1 MQPFVPPT
9 TMVGWWDAIIGASLF
24 AKIVMSFLLLLS
36 IISWAI
42 AIKKSFL
49 FRAIKRENKT
59 LLSLFQH
66 RSSVTQF
73 QRVVNDYR
81 NSPLAKILACG
92 IKEWESL
99 KLQTQKTN
107 PTLTRSTNPGP
118 TPINAEV
125 LTQLLPNISE
135 SMNRTSTVELERTER
150 FIPFLASVSSAS
162 PFLGLLGT
170 VWGIVDALL
179 NIRNVPVVTL
189 QVIAPGISDALVT
202 TVAGLLVA
210 IPALM
215 LYNYYLGKLKDLS
228 SETER
233 FMSEIISDF
242 RKEIVLN
249 QKKL

>member
-1 MQPFVPPT
+1 MQPFNPPQ
-9 TMVGWWDAIIGASLF
+9 TMVGWWDAVIGASLF

-36 IISWAI
+36 VITWAI
-42 AIKKSFL
+42 AIKKSLL

-66 RSSVTQF
+66 RRSVTQF
-73 QRVVNDYR
+73 QRVATDYK

-99 KLQTQKTN
+99 KQQSLKPNPTSIKVTN
-107 PTLTRSTNPGP
+107 PAPFNTD
-118 TPINAEV
+118 V
-125 LTQLLPNISE
+125 LTQLLPNISD
-135 SMNRTSTVELERTER
+135 SMNRTSMVELARTER
-150 FIPFLASVSSAS
+150 FIPFLASVSSTS
-162 PFLGLLGT
+162 PFIGLLGT

-215 LYNYYLGKLKDLS
+215 LYNHYLGKLKDLS
-228 SETER
+228 METER
-233 FMSEIISDF
+233 FISEIISDF

-249 QKKL
+249 K

>member
-9 TMVGWWDAIIGASLF
+9 TMVGWWDAVIGASLF
-24 AKIVMSFLLLLS
+24 AKFVMSFLLLLS
-36 IISWAI
+36 VISWAI
-42 AIKKSFL
+42 AIKKSLL

-66 RSSVTQF
+66 RRSVTQF
-73 QRVVNDYR
+73 QRVATDYK
-81 NSPLAKILACG
+81 NTPLAKILACG

-99 KLQTQKTN
+99 KQQSLATN
-107 PTLTRSTNPGP
+107 PTSIKVTNPAP
-118 TPINAEV
+118 FNTDV
-125 LTQLLPNISE
+125 LTQLLPNISD
-135 SMNRTSTVELERTER
+135 SMNRTGMVELARTER

-162 PFLGLLGT
+162 PFIGLLGT

-215 LYNYYLGKLKDLS
+215 LYNHFLGKLKDLS
-228 SETER
+228 METER
-233 FMSEIISDF
+233 FISEIISDF

-249 QKKL
+249 K